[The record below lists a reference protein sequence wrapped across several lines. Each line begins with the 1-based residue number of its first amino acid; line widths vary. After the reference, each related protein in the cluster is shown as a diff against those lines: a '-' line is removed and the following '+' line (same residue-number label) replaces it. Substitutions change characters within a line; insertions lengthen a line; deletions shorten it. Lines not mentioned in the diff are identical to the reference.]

1 MDFKAFYES
10 LKEGEEYMTII
21 TTKDV
26 YGCIDQYLRVNMVI
40 TSVNQKN
47 ESFKDDN
54 HHKELVSKVSKAK
67 KQLRDYEFSINN
79 R

>member
-10 LKEGEEYMTII
+10 LKEGQEYMTII

-26 YGCIDQYLRVNMVI
+26 YGRIDQYLRADMVI

-47 ESFKDDN
+47 ESFKDDK
-54 HHKELVSKVSKAK
+54 HHKKLVSKVSKAK
-67 KQLRDYEFSINN
+67 KELRDYEYLKNN
-79 R
+79 K